1 MLPVDLRQNHVGVG
15 TRIVGVVQGYRPQVD
30 WGGDSGSATIVVGGH
45 NVRVATS
52 GWRRRCLYILL
63 LALLAL
69 SVVNLS
75 ITLWILKTVYFNV
88 DGMGLLHVKIGGLEM
103 QGVSDISQKM
113 TVASIMSRKGED
125 IPINGYF
132 NLTIHTSEEQDN
144 LAETE
149 DGNFTTSDQSLD
161 NLPAYL
167 HLNVDNIHAGT
178 KKFVVRDHHSGK
190 EIFRTDGK
198 GTYVGAKRFT
208 VTGNEGAKFIGSMQT
223 PNLYS
228 KGVHVMRLDS
238 ETRDIK
244 FRCNEE
250 LRMEARHGDIS
261 SISTGDLTLRSKE
274 GAIRFDSRE
283 IGMINLHV
291 EGEEE
296 FRAMFGT
303 EEDEEIT
310 PTQVP
315 LDTQIPKPPTMGPL
329 PFRATAA
336 TTTTPM
342 PTPAEDDGSPAPEE
356 VKVYEVCVCPSGK
369 LFAVEA
375 AHACV
380 PDDVVCR

>member
-30 WGGDSGSATIVVGGH
+30 WGGDSGSATIVVGSH

-69 SVVNLS
+69 SVLNLS
-75 ITLWILKTVYFNV
+75 LTLWILKTIHFNV
-88 DGMGLLHVKIGGLEM
+88 DGMGVLHVKIGGMEN
-103 QGVSDISQKM
+103 QGVSDIAQKM
-113 TVASIMSRKGED
+113 SVASIMSRKGED

-132 NLTIHTSEEQDN
+132 NLTIQTSEEQ
-144 LAETE
+144 ETLTE
-149 DGNFTTSDQSLD
+149 YDDANSTTSDQLLE
-161 NLPAYL
+161 NRPAYL
-167 HLNVDNIHAGT
+167 HLDVKNVLAGS
-178 KKFVVRDHHSGK
+178 KRFVVRDHHSGD
-190 EIFRTDGK
+190 ELFRADGK
-198 GTYVGAKRFT
+198 GTYVGSKRFT
-208 VTGNEGAKFIGSMQT
+208 VTGNEGAEFLGSLQT
-223 PNLYS
+223 PHLYS
-228 KGVHVMRLDS
+228 KGIHVMRLDS

-261 SISTGDLTLRSKE
+261 SISTGDATLRSKE

-283 IGMINLHV
+283 IGLINLRV
-291 EGEEE
+291 EGEKE
-296 FRAMFGT
+296 FREMFGSG
-303 EEDEEIT
+303 EEGESST
-310 PTQVP
+310 TQNP
-315 LDTQIPKPPTMGPL
+315 LDTQIPKPPTIGSYPSEK
-329 PFRATAA
+329 

-342 PTPAEDDGSPAPEE
+342 PMLAKENRSPASEE

-380 PDDVVCR
+380 PDDFVCR